1 MKSITCFCFFLS
13 FICFSQDFRFT
24 YNYQFVSDT
33 LKKEVVTNEIVA
45 LDYYGKEQRSIFT
58 GLKHII
64 SDSTMIEDS
73 KKGIMSF
80 PDGSMKIR
88 YVVEKINNGNLM
100 YFYTPNNMGDPV
112 LKVKDD
118 RKIDWE
124 ISTEQKSILG
134 YSSQK
139 ATTLFAGREWIA
151 WFTPEISI
159 PDGPYKFY
167 GLPGL
172 ILKISDKTNSHSFEI
187 ISVQKQK
194 SNYFILNQNDYKK
207 AKEITLK
214 EYDKM
219 PNHLELFKRQALMG
233 DVIFRNK
240 EQEQKFMKDIDVQI
254 REKKIHDNNPI
265 EILEVLKN

>member
-1 MKSITCFCFFLS
+1 MKIIAFFCCLP

-33 LKKEVVTNEIVA
+33 LKKEVVTNEIVV
-45 LDYYGKEQRSIFT
+45 LDFYGKEQRSIFT

-100 YFYTPNNMGDPV
+100 YLYTPDHMGDPV

-118 RKIDWE
+118 RKMNWQ
-124 ISTEQKSILG
+124 ISNEQQSILG
-134 YSSQK
+134 YLAQK
-139 ATTLFAGREWIA
+139 ATMFFAGREWTA
-151 WFTPEISI
+151 WFTSEISI

-172 ILKISDKTNSHSFEI
+172 ILKISDKTNTHSFEM

-194 SNYFILNQNDYKK
+194 SNYFIVNASRACSKSMC
-207 AKEITLK
+207 A
-214 EYDKM
+214 
-219 PNHLELFKRQALMG
+219 PR
-233 DVIFRNK
+233 
-240 EQEQKFMKDIDVQI
+240 
-254 REKKIHDNNPI
+254 
-265 EILEVLKN
+265 

>member
-1 MKSITCFCFFLS
+1 MKNITFFCFFLP
-13 FICFSQDFRFT
+13 FICFSQDLRFT
-24 YNYQFVSDT
+24 YNYHFVSDT
-33 LKKEVVTNEIVA
+33 LKKEIVTNEIVV
-45 LDYYGKEQRSIFT
+45 LDSYSNEKRSIFT

-80 PDGSMKIR
+80 PDESMKIR

-100 YFYTPNNMGDPV
+100 YLYTPNHMGDPV

-118 RKIDWE
+118 RKINWD
-124 ISTEQKSILG
+124 ISTEQESILG
-134 YSSQK
+134 YLAQK
-139 ATTLFAGREWIA
+139 ATTFFAGREWTA
-151 WFTPEISI
+151 WFTTEISI

-172 ILKISDKTNSHSFEI
+172 ILKISDKTNTHSFEI

-194 SNYFILNQNDYKK
+194 SNYFILNENDYEK

-214 EYDKM
+214 EYERM

-233 DVIFRNK
+233 DVIFRDK
-240 EQEQKFMKDIDVQI
+240 EQEQKFMKDIDAQI
-254 REKKIHDNNPI
+254 KEKKIHDNNPI
-265 EILEVLKN
+265 ELN